1 MVASWH
7 WKDIVETIKKHY
19 PEYSVPPSRVPS
31 RMSDGAGSQGDAA
44 EVSTGFVHSV
54 ARLPKFGFF
63 SKLVWSNL
71 TKCLNSILHILH
83 KKFATQC
90 KPI

>member
-1 MVASWH
+1 MPIICEWYIKTNSFCSDFLLGRYFGMVASWH

-44 EVSTGFVHSV
+44 EVSTFLCSV
-54 ARLPKFGFF
+54 AILPKFEFLRNGQ
-63 SKLVWSNL
+63 V
-71 TKCLNSILHILH
+71 
-83 KKFATQC
+83 
-90 KPI
+90 

>member
-44 EVSTGFVHSV
+44 EVSTFFCSV
-54 ARLPKFGFF
+54 AILAKFEFQIWQIF
-63 SKLVWSNL
+63 VKYNFLFYEIVYFL
-71 TKCLNSILHILH
+71 FII
-83 KKFATQC
+83 
-90 KPI
+90 

>member
-1 MVASWH
+1 MLGRYFGMVASWH

-44 EVSTGFVHSV
+44 EVSTFLCSV
-54 ARLPKFGFF
+54 AILPKFEFLE
-63 SKLVWSNL
+63 KLLNL
-71 TKCLNSILHILH
+71 TNFVPKSNIRLH
-83 KKFATQC
+83 K
-90 KPI
+90 